1 MEDIRRKMASIG
13 ILQRGDARLSQICA
27 KVHFGEDDPHEIEKR
42 LRNTVCEATRF
53 HYFSKGFGLAAPQL
67 GIMKRAFVFGHSLD
81 ELIFMCNPEFEN
93 VSAETFV
100 SFEGCLSFFDVRGR
114 TRRPKE
120 ITVSGYDANG
130 DPKTVNAKNEH
141 AGLICHEIDHLNGVL
156 YPERLDAGENL
167 ISEEDY
173 ARQFKKFE
181 VTE

>member
-1 MEDIRRKMASIG
+1 MEDIRSKMASIG
-13 ILQRGDARLSQICA
+13 ILQQGDARLRQVCE
-27 KVHFGEDDPHEIEKR
+27 KVRFGEDDPHEIERR
-42 LRNTVCEATRF
+42 LRNTVRDATRF

-67 GIMKRAFVFGHSLD
+67 GIMKRAFVFGPSLD
-81 ELIFMCNPEFEN
+81 ELIFMCNPDFEH

-120 ITVSGYDANG
+120 ITVSGYDADG
-130 DPKTVNAKNEH
+130 DIKTVNAKNEH

-156 YPERLDAGENL
+156 YSERLEASENL
-167 ISEEDY
+167 IPEQDY

-181 VTE
+181 VTK